1 MIPSKHT
8 IFKLLTVLL
17 TCSFFISSEN
27 ILEIY
32 NEALEN
38 DPTYK
43 SAEYSYLADKQI
55 VVQGRA
61 ALLPSITLSGSTN
74 WNEYYQN
81 DQLQQEYNSFSKS
94 ARVSQPLFRL
104 DSWFNFKRSKSLTN
118 AAEADFA
125 YQQQNLLLRTAE
137 LYFGVLRAIDNLNA
151 AISEEKAIKKQLDQA
166 QQRYEVGLSAIT
178 GVQEAQLAFDLSMAA
193 RINNEGN
200 LFSAREA
207 LNALIG
213 REIFSLDELGE
224 NLNVSFPFPNSKE
237 EWVKTALENNYQLK
251 AAYLRRDAAKSNA
264 RSVASNHL
272 PKIDIVGSGS
282 ESETN
287 QFNYEGFEVNGQ
299 GIPVPAVTG
308 RRNYSIQL
316 SVPIFQGGAVSSR
329 RKQAYSQFNEAD
341 ENTLFT
347 ERSVIQEVR
356 SQFSNVVTLVANVN
370 AQRQAVISATSALE
384 ATQVGYKVGTRN
396 IVDLLQ
402 AEKNL
407 YSAEKNLANA
417 KYDYILANLRLALA
431 AGTIGP
437 NNIVDINNIPNT
449 TKIQLIRSKD
459 LKRKNTYKK

>member
-1 MIPSKHT
+1 MHFNFHIKSLV
-8 IFKLLTVLL
+8 ILFS
-17 TCSFFISSEN
+17 CSYLWAEN
-27 ILEIY
+27 ILDIY

-38 DPTYK
+38 DPTFK
-43 SAEYSYLADKQI
+43 AAEYSYLSDKQI

-61 ALLPSITLSGSTN
+61 ALLPSITISGSTN

-81 DQLQQEYNSFSKS
+81 DILQQDYNSFSKS

-104 DSWFNFKRSKSLTN
+104 DTWFNFKRSKSLTD

-125 YQQQNLLLRTAE
+125 YEQQNLLLRTAE

-178 GVQEAQLAFDLSMAA
+178 GVQEAQLAYDLSKAA

-224 NLNVSFPFPNSKE
+224 GLEISNPYPNSKE
-237 EWVKTALENNYQLK
+237 EWVKLALENNYQLK
-251 AAYLRRDAAKSNA
+251 AADLRKKAAKSNA
-264 RSVASNHL
+264 RSAASDRL
-272 PKIDIVGSGS
+272 PKIDIVGAGS

-287 QFNYEGFEVNGQ
+287 QFNYEGFSINGQ

-316 SVPIFQGGAVSSR
+316 SMPIFQGGAVYSK
-329 RKQAYSQFNEAD
+329 RKQAYAQYNEAD
-341 ENTLFT
+341 ENTLFA
-347 ERSVIQEVR
+347 ERRIIQEVR
-356 SQFSNVVTLVANVN
+356 SQFSNVVTLVANVT
-370 AQRQAVISATSALE
+370 AQQQAVISATSALE

-396 IVDLLQ
+396 VVDLLQ

-431 AGTIGP
+431 AGTISP
-437 NNIVDINNIPNT
+437 SDIVEINN
-449 TKIQLIRSKD
+449 L
-459 LKRKNTYKK
+459 LK

>member
-1 MIPSKHT
+1 MQINLKSK
-8 IFKLLTVLL
+8 ILFVLL
-17 TCSFFISSEN
+17 VSGHLSSEN
-27 ILEIY
+27 LLDIY

-38 DPTYK
+38 DPTFR
-43 SAEYSYLADKQI
+43 SAEYSYLADKEI

-61 ALLPSITLSGSTN
+61 ALMPSVTLSGATN

-104 DSWFNFKRSKSLTN
+104 DTWFNFKRSKSLTN
-118 AAEADFA
+118 ASEAEFA
-125 YQQQNLLLRTAE
+125 YEQQSLLVRTAE

-151 AISEEKAIKKQLDQA
+151 SVSEEKAIKKQLDQA

-178 GVQEAQLAFDLSMAA
+178 GVQEAQLAFDLSKAA

-213 REIFSLDELGE
+213 REIFSLDQLGD
-224 NLNVSFPFPNSKE
+224 NLQISSPFPNSKE
-237 EWVKTALENNYQLK
+237 EWVQLALKNNYQLK
-251 AAYLRRDAAKSNA
+251 ASYLRKDAAKSNA
-264 RSVASNHL
+264 RSAASNHL

-287 QFNYEGFEVNGQ
+287 QFNYEGFSINGQ

-316 SVPIFQGGAVSSR
+316 SMPLFQGGAVNSR
-329 RKQAYSQFNEAD
+329 RKQAYSQYSQAD

-347 ERSVIQEVR
+347 ERRIIQEVR
-356 SQFSNVVTLVANVN
+356 SQFSNVNTLVANVT
-370 AQRQAVISATSALE
+370 AQTQAVISATSALE

-431 AGTIGP
+431 AGTIDP
-437 NNIVDINNIPNT
+437 VSYT
-449 TKIQLIRSKD
+449 HLRAHET
-459 LKRKNTYKK
+459 

>member
-1 MIPSKHT
+1 MA
-8 IFKLLTVLL
+8 VN
-17 TCSFFISSEN
+17 SEN
-27 ILEIY
+27 ILDIY

-38 DPTYK
+38 DPTYRA
-43 SAEYSYLADKQI
+43 AEYSYLADKQI
-55 VVQGRA
+55 LVQGRA

-81 DQLQQEYNSFSKS
+81 DELQQEYNSFSTN

-104 DSWFNFKRSKSLTN
+104 DTWFNFKRSKSLTN

-125 YQQQNLLLRTAE
+125 FEQQNLLLRTAE

-151 AISEEKAIKKQLDQA
+151 SISEEKAIKKQLDQA

-178 GVQEAQLAFDLSMAA
+178 GVQEAQLAYDLSKAS
-193 RINNEGN
+193 RISNEGN
-200 LFSAREA
+200 LFSSREA

-213 REIFSLDELGE
+213 REIFSLNELGDE
-224 NLNVSFPFPNSKE
+224 IEISEPFPNSKE
-237 EWVKTALENNYQLK
+237 KWVEMALKNNFQLK
-251 AAYLRRDAAKSNA
+251 SAYLQRDAAKSNA
-264 RSVASNHL
+264 RSAASNHL

-287 QFNYEGFEVNGQ
+287 QFNYEGFSINGQ

-316 SVPIFQGGAVSSR
+316 SMPLFQGGAVNSR
-329 RKQAYSQFNEAD
+329 RKQAYSQYNQAD

-347 ERSVIQEVR
+347 ERRIIQEVR
-356 SQFSNVVTLVANVN
+356 SQFSNVVTLVANVT
-370 AQRQAVISATSALE
+370 AQKQAVVSATSALE

-431 AGTIGP
+431 AGTIEP
-437 NNIVDINNIPNT
+437 NDIIEINS
-449 TKIQLIRSKD
+449 L
-459 LKRKNTYKK
+459 LK

>member
-1 MIPSKHT
+1 MNANFLKKFTLILFS
-8 IFKLLTVLL
+8 
-17 TCSFFISSEN
+17 CSWLYAEN

-38 DPTYK
+38 DPTYRA
-43 SAEYSYLADKQI
+43 AEYSYLADKQI

-61 ALLPSITLSGSTN
+61 ALMPSITLSGSTN

-81 DQLQQEYNSFSKS
+81 DVLQQEYNSFSKS

-104 DSWFNFKRSKSLTN
+104 DTWFNFKRSKSLTN

-151 AISEEKAIKKQLDQA
+151 SISEEKAIQKQLDQA
-166 QQRYEVGLSAIT
+166 QQRYDVGLSAIT
-178 GVQEAQLAFDLSMAA
+178 GVQEAQLQYDLSKAA

-213 REIFSLDELGE
+213 REVFSLTALGD
-224 NLNVSFPFPNSKE
+224 NLNISEPFPNSKE

-264 RSVASNHL
+264 RSAASNHL
-272 PKIDIVGSGS
+272 PKIDIVGSAS

-287 QFNYEGFEVNGQ
+287 QFNYEGFEINGQ

-308 RRNYSIQL
+308 RRNYAIQM

-329 RKQAYSQFNEAD
+329 RKQAYSQYNEAD

-347 ERSVIQEVR
+347 ERRVIQEIR
-356 SQFSNVVTLVANVN
+356 SQSSNVVTLVANVN
-370 AQRQAVISATSALE
+370 AQEQAVISATSALE
-384 ATQVGYKVGTRN
+384 ATQVGYQVGTRN
-396 IVDLLQ
+396 VVDLLQ
-402 AEKNL
+402 AEKTL
-407 YSAEKNLANA
+407 YSAERNLANA

-431 AGTIGP
+431 AGTISP
-437 NNIVDINNIPNT
+437 SNIVEINNILN
-449 TKIQLIRSKD
+449 
-459 LKRKNTYKK
+459 

>member
-1 MIPSKHT
+1 MSMKINFYS
-8 IFKLLTVLL
+8 KLLIIVIS
-17 TCSFFISSEN
+17 CSYLSAEN

-38 DPTYK
+38 DPTYR
-43 SAEYSYLADKQI
+43 SAEYSYLADKEI

-81 DQLQQEYNSFSKS
+81 DVLQQEYNSFSKS
-94 ARVSQPLFRL
+94 ARITQPLFRL
-104 DSWFNFKRSKSLTN
+104 DTWFNFKRSKSLTN

-125 YQQQNLLLRTAE
+125 YEQQSLLLRTAE

-166 QQRYEVGLSAIT
+166 QQRFEVGLSAIT
-178 GVQEAQLAFDLSMAA
+178 GVQEAQLAFDLSKAA
-193 RINNEGN
+193 RISTEGN

-213 REIFSLDELGE
+213 REIFSLNELGDD
-224 NLNVSFPFPNSKE
+224 LNVSSPYPNSKE
-237 EWVKTALENNYQLK
+237 EWVELALKNNYQLK
-251 AAYLRRDAAKSNA
+251 ASYLRKDAAKNNA
-264 RSVASNHL
+264 RNAASNHL

-282 ESETN
+282 DSETN
-287 QFNYEGFEVNGQ
+287 QFNYEGFEINGQ
-299 GIPVPAVTG
+299 GIPIPAVTG
-308 RRNYSIQL
+308 RRNYAIQM

-329 RKQAYSQFNEAD
+329 RKQAYSQYNQAD
-341 ENTLFT
+341 ENSLFT
-347 ERSVIQEVR
+347 ERRVIQEVR
-356 SQFSNVVTLVANVN
+356 SQFSNVATLVANVT
-370 AQRQAVISATSALE
+370 AQKQAVISATSALE

-396 IVDLLQ
+396 VVDLLQ

-431 AGTIGP
+431 AGTISP
-437 NNIVDINNIPNT
+437 SDIVDINN
-449 TKIQLIRSKD
+449 L
-459 LKRKNTYKK
+459 LK

>member
-1 MIPSKHT
+1 MK
-8 IFKLLTVLL
+8 KLFLTLI
-17 TCSFFISSEN
+17 FISTVFTADDLLS
-27 ILEIY
+27 IY

-38 DPTYK
+38 DPTYRA
-43 SAEYSYLADKQI
+43 AEYSYLADKQL

-61 ALLPSITLSGSTN
+61 ALMPSITLSGSTN

-81 DQLQQEYNSFSKS
+81 DILQQEYNSFSKT

-104 DSWFNFKRSKSLTN
+104 DTWFNFKMSKSLTN
-118 AAEADFA
+118 DAEADFA

-151 AISEEKAIKKQLDQA
+151 SISEEKAIKKQLDQA
-166 QQRYEVGLSAIT
+166 QQRYDVGLSAIT
-178 GVQEAQLAFDLSMAA
+178 GVQEAQLQYDLSKAA

-213 REIFSLDELGE
+213 REVFSLTALGN
-224 NLNVSFPFPNSKE
+224 NLNISEPFPNSKE

-264 RSVASNHL
+264 RSAASNHL
-272 PKIDIVGSGS
+272 PKIDIVGSAS

-287 QFNYEGFEVNGQ
+287 QFNYEGFEINGQ

-308 RRNYSIQL
+308 RRNYAIQM

-329 RKQAYSQFNEAD
+329 RKQAYSQYNEAD

-347 ERSVIQEVR
+347 ERRVIQEIR

-370 AQRQAVISATSALE
+370 AQEQAVISATSALE

-396 IVDLLQ
+396 VVDLLQ
-402 AEKNL
+402 AEKTL

-417 KYDYILANLRLALA
+417 KYDYILANLRLAIA
-431 AGTIGP
+431 AGTISP
-437 NNIVDINNIPNT
+437 SNIVEINNILN
-449 TKIQLIRSKD
+449 
-459 LKRKNTYKK
+459 

>member
-1 MIPSKHT
+1 MKVLKLNSLL
-8 IFKLLTVLL
+8 IFLTM
-17 TCSFFISSEN
+17 SISASSEN

-38 DPTYK
+38 DPTFK
-43 SAEYSYLADKQI
+43 AAEYSYLSDKQI

-81 DQLQQEYNSFSKS
+81 DILQQEYNSFSKS

-104 DSWFNFKRSKSLTN
+104 DTWFNFKRSRSLTD

-125 YQQQNLLLRTAE
+125 YQQQSLLLRTAE

-178 GVQEAQLAFDLSMAA
+178 GVQEAQLAYDLSKAA
-193 RINNEGN
+193 RINSEGN

-213 REIFSLDELGE
+213 REIFSLNELGE
-224 NLNVSFPFPNSKE
+224 NLNVASPFPNSKE

-251 AAYLRRDAAKSNA
+251 AAYLRRDAAKNNA
-264 RSVASNHL
+264 RSAASNHL
-272 PKIDIVGSGS
+272 PKIDIVGTGS

-287 QFNYEGFEVNGQ
+287 QFNYEGFEINGQ

-308 RRNYSIQL
+308 RRNYAIQM
-316 SVPIFQGGAVSSR
+316 SVPIFQGGAVNSR
-329 RKQAYSQFNEAD
+329 RKQAYSQYNEAD
-341 ENTLFT
+341 ENSLFT
-347 ERSVIQEVR
+347 ERKIIQEVR
-356 SQFSNVVTLVANVN
+356 SQFSNVVTLVANVQ
-370 AQRQAVISATSALE
+370 AQEQAVISATSALE

-396 IVDLLQ
+396 VVDLLQ
-402 AEKNL
+402 AERNL

-431 AGTIGP
+431 AGTISP
-437 NNIVDINNIPNT
+437 NNILEINNILN
-449 TKIQLIRSKD
+449 
-459 LKRKNTYKK
+459 

>member
-1 MIPSKHT
+1 MNNKINIK
-8 IFKLLTVLL
+8 
-17 TCSFFISSEN
+17 TCLIFFISMAVNSEN
-27 ILEIY
+27 ILDIY

-38 DPTYK
+38 DPTYRA
-43 SAEYSYLADKQI
+43 AEYSYLADKQI
-55 VVQGRA
+55 LVQGRA

-81 DQLQQEYNSFSKS
+81 DELQQEYNSFSTN

-104 DSWFNFKRSKSLTN
+104 DTWFNFKRSKSLTN

-125 YQQQNLLLRTAE
+125 FEQQNLLLRTAE

-151 AISEEKAIKKQLDQA
+151 SISEEKAIKKQLDQA

-178 GVQEAQLAFDLSMAA
+178 GVQEAQLAYDLSKAS
-193 RINNEGN
+193 RISNEGN
-200 LFSAREA
+200 LFSSREA

-213 REIFSLDELGE
+213 REIFSLNELGDE
-224 NLNVSFPFPNSKE
+224 IEISEPFPNSKE
-237 EWVKTALENNYQLK
+237 KWVEMALKNNFQLK
-251 AAYLRRDAAKSNA
+251 SAYLQRDAAKSNA

-437 NNIVDINNIPNT
+437 NNIVDINNI
-449 TKIQLIRSKD
+449 LE
-459 LKRKNTYKK
+459 

>member
-1 MIPSKHT
+1 MTMQINLKSK
-8 IFKLLTVLL
+8 FLFVLL
-17 TCSFFISSEN
+17 LSSHLTSEN
-27 ILEIY
+27 LLDIY

-38 DPTYK
+38 DPTFK
-43 SAEYSYLADKQI
+43 SAEYSYLADKEI

-61 ALLPSITLSGSTN
+61 ALLPSITLSGATN

-94 ARVSQPLFRL
+94 ARVSQPLLRL
-104 DSWFNFKRSKSLTN
+104 DTWFNFKRSKSLTD
-118 AAEADFA
+118 AAEAEFA
-125 YQQQNLLLRTAE
+125 YEQQSLLVRTAE

-151 AISEEKAIKKQLDQA
+151 SVSEEKAIKKQLDQA

-178 GVQEAQLAFDLSMAA
+178 GVQEAQLAFDLSKAA

-213 REIFSLDELGE
+213 REIFSLDQLGDS
-224 NLNVSFPFPNSKE
+224 LQISSPFPNSKE
-237 EWVKTALENNYQLK
+237 EWVQLALKNNYQLK
-251 AAYLRRDAAKSNA
+251 AAYLRKDAAKSNA
-264 RSVASNHL
+264 RSAASNHL

-287 QFNYEGFEVNGQ
+287 QFNYEGFSINGQ

-316 SVPIFQGGAVSSR
+316 SMPLFQGGAVNSR
-329 RKQAYSQFNEAD
+329 RKQAYSQYSQAD

-347 ERSVIQEVR
+347 ERRIIQEVR
-356 SQFSNVVTLVANVN
+356 SQFSNVNTLVANVT
-370 AQRQAVISATSALE
+370 AQKQAVISATSALE

-396 IVDLLQ
+396 VVDLLQ

-431 AGTIGP
+431 AGTIDP
-437 NNIVDINNIPNT
+437 SDIVEINNLLN
-449 TKIQLIRSKD
+449 
-459 LKRKNTYKK
+459 

>member
-308 RRNYSIQL
+308 RRNYSIQS

-437 NNIVDINNIPNT
+437 NNIVDINNI
-449 TKIQLIRSKD
+449 LE
-459 LKRKNTYKK
+459 

>member
-1 MIPSKHT
+1 MFSKYKS
-8 IFKLLTVLL
+8 KLFLIILLSGHLTAENLL
-17 TCSFFISSEN
+17 D
-27 ILEIY
+27 IY

-38 DPTYK
+38 DPTFK
-43 SAEYSYLADKQI
+43 AAEYSYLADKEI

-74 WNEYYQN
+74 WNEYYQ
-81 DQLQQEYNSFSKS
+81 DDVLQQEYNSFSKS

-104 DSWFNFKRSKSLTN
+104 DTWFNFKRSKSLTN
-118 AAEADFA
+118 AAEAEFA
-125 YQQQNLLLRTAE
+125 YEQQDLILRTAE

-178 GVQEAQLAFDLSMAA
+178 GVQEAQLAYDLSKAA

-224 NLNVSFPFPNSKE
+224 NLQISSPFPNSKE
-237 EWVKTALENNYQLK
+237 DWVNLALKNNYQLK
-251 AAYLRRDAAKSNA
+251 ASYLRKDAAKSNA
-264 RSVASNHL
+264 RSAASNHL

-282 ESETN
+282 DSETN
-287 QFNYEGFEVNGQ
+287 QFNYEGFSINGQ

-308 RRNYSIQL
+308 RRNYAIQL

-329 RKQAYSQFNEAD
+329 RKQAYSQYNQAD

-347 ERSVIQEVR
+347 ERRIIQEVR
-356 SQFSNVVTLVANVN
+356 SQFSNVNTLVANVN
-370 AQRQAVISATSALE
+370 AQKQAVISATSALE

-396 IVDLLQ
+396 VVDLLQ

-431 AGTIGP
+431 AGTIDPGD
-437 NNIVDINNIPNT
+437 IIEINNLLN
-449 TKIQLIRSKD
+449 
-459 LKRKNTYKK
+459 

>member
-1 MIPSKHT
+1 MHFNFYIKSLV
-8 IFKLLTVLL
+8 ILFS
-17 TCSFFISSEN
+17 CSYLWAEN
-27 ILEIY
+27 ILDIY

-38 DPTYK
+38 DPTFK
-43 SAEYSYLADKQI
+43 AAEYSYLSDKQI

-61 ALLPSITLSGSTN
+61 ALLPSITISGSTN

-81 DQLQQEYNSFSKS
+81 DILQQDYNSFSKS

-104 DSWFNFKRSKSLTN
+104 DTWFNFKRSKSLTD

-125 YQQQNLLLRTAE
+125 YEQQNLLLRTAE

-178 GVQEAQLAFDLSMAA
+178 GVQEAQLAYDLSKAA

-224 NLNVSFPFPNSKE
+224 GLEISNPYPNSKE
-237 EWVKTALENNYQLK
+237 EWVKLALENNYQLK
-251 AAYLRRDAAKSNA
+251 AADLRKNAAKSNA
-264 RSVASNHL
+264 RSAASDRL
-272 PKIDIVGSGS
+272 PKIDIVGAGS

-287 QFNYEGFEVNGQ
+287 QFNYEGFSINGQ

-316 SVPIFQGGAVSSR
+316 SMPIFQGGAVYSK
-329 RKQAYSQFNEAD
+329 RKQAYAQYNEAD
-341 ENTLFT
+341 ENTLFA
-347 ERSVIQEVR
+347 ERRIIQEVR
-356 SQFSNVVTLVANVN
+356 SQFSNVVTLVANVT
-370 AQRQAVISATSALE
+370 AQQQAVISATSALE

-396 IVDLLQ
+396 VVDLLQ

-431 AGTIGP
+431 AGTISP
-437 NNIVDINNIPNT
+437 SDIVEINN
-449 TKIQLIRSKD
+449 L
-459 LKRKNTYKK
+459 LK

>member
-1 MIPSKHT
+1 MFSKYKS
-8 IFKLLTVLL
+8 KLFLIILLSGHLTAENLL
-17 TCSFFISSEN
+17 D
-27 ILEIY
+27 IY

-38 DPTYK
+38 DPTFK
-43 SAEYSYLADKQI
+43 AAEYSYLADKEI

-74 WNEYYQN
+74 WNEYYQ
-81 DQLQQEYNSFSKS
+81 DDVLQQEYNSFSKT

-104 DSWFNFKRSKSLTN
+104 DTWFNFKRSKSLTN
-118 AAEADFA
+118 AAEAEFA
-125 YQQQNLLLRTAE
+125 YEQQNLILRTAE

-178 GVQEAQLAFDLSMAA
+178 GVQEAQLAYDLSKAA

-224 NLNVSFPFPNSKE
+224 DLQISSPFPNSKE
-237 EWVKTALENNYQLK
+237 DWVNLALKNNYQLK
-251 AAYLRRDAAKSNA
+251 ASYLRKDAAKSNA
-264 RSVASNHL
+264 RSAASNHL

-282 ESETN
+282 DSETN
-287 QFNYEGFEVNGQ
+287 QFNYEGFSINGQ

-308 RRNYSIQL
+308 RRNYAIQL

-329 RKQAYSQFNEAD
+329 RKQAYSQYNQAD

-347 ERSVIQEVR
+347 ERRIIQEVR
-356 SQFSNVVTLVANVN
+356 SQFSNVNTLVANVN
-370 AQRQAVISATSALE
+370 AQKQAVISATSALE

-396 IVDLLQ
+396 VVDLLQ

-431 AGTIGP
+431 AGTIDPGD
-437 NNIVDINNIPNT
+437 ILEINNLLN
-449 TKIQLIRSKD
+449 
-459 LKRKNTYKK
+459 

>member
-1 MIPSKHT
+1 MFSKYKS
-8 IFKLLTVLL
+8 KLFLIILLSGHLTAENLL
-17 TCSFFISSEN
+17 D
-27 ILEIY
+27 IY

-38 DPTYK
+38 DPTFK
-43 SAEYSYLADKQI
+43 AAEYSYLADKEI

-74 WNEYYQN
+74 WNEYYQ
-81 DQLQQEYNSFSKS
+81 DDVLQQEYNSFSKS

-104 DSWFNFKRSKSLTN
+104 DTWFNFKRSKSLTN
-118 AAEADFA
+118 AAEAEFA
-125 YQQQNLLLRTAE
+125 YEQQNLILRTAE

-178 GVQEAQLAFDLSMAA
+178 GVQEAQLSYDLSKAA

-224 NLNVSFPFPNSKE
+224 NLQISSPFPNSKE
-237 EWVKTALENNYQLK
+237 DWVNLALKNNYQLK
-251 AAYLRRDAAKSNA
+251 ASYLRKDAAKSNA
-264 RSVASNHL
+264 RSAASNHL

-282 ESETN
+282 DSETN
-287 QFNYEGFEVNGQ
+287 QFNYEGFSINGQ

-308 RRNYSIQL
+308 RRNYAIQL

-329 RKQAYSQFNEAD
+329 RKQAYSQYNQAD

-347 ERSVIQEVR
+347 ERRIIQEVR
-356 SQFSNVVTLVANVN
+356 SQFSNVNTLVANVN
-370 AQRQAVISATSALE
+370 AQKQAVISATSALE

-396 IVDLLQ
+396 VVDLLQ

-431 AGTIGP
+431 AGTIDPGD
-437 NNIVDINNIPNT
+437 IIEINNLLN
-449 TKIQLIRSKD
+449 
-459 LKRKNTYKK
+459 